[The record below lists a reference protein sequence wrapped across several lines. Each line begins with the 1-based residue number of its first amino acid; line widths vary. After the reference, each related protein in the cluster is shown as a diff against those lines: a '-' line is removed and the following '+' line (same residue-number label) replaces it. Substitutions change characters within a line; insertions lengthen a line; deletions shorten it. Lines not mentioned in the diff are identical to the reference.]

1 LSEKGVS
8 RISVSV
14 PPELLRKF
22 DEAAKR
28 IGYEDRS
35 KAIQAAMWDL
45 VTESKWICKERG
57 IGVGAIAMIYDHT
70 LGRLDKGIIDIQHD
84 HKNTVISSMHVHLDE
99 ENCLEIIAVRGKAGD
114 VRKLSDELKARQG
127 VKQLNLAIVNI

>member
-1 LSEKGVS
+1 MSEKGVS

-22 DEAAKR
+22 DEATKR

-70 LGRLDKGIIDIQHD
+70 LGRLDKGITDIQHD
-84 HKNTVISSMHVHLDE
+84 HTNTVISSMHVHLDE

-114 VRKLSDELKARQG
+114 VRRLSDELKARQG
-127 VKQLNLAIVNI
+127 VKQLKLAIVNV

>member
-1 LSEKGVS
+1 MSEKGVS

>member
-1 LSEKGVS
+1 MTEKGVS
-8 RISVSV
+8 RISVSL

-45 VTESKWICKERG
+45 VTESKWVCKERG
-57 IGVGAIAMIYDHT
+57 VGVGAIAMIYDHT
-70 LGRLDKGIIDIQHD
+70 LGGLDKGITDIQHE
-84 HKNTVISSMHVHLDE
+84 HRETVISSMHAHLDE
-99 ENCLEIIAVRGKAGD
+99 GDCLEIIAVRGKAGD
-114 VRKLSDELKARQG
+114 VRKLSDELKAKQG
-127 VKQLNLAIVNI
+127 VKQLRVAIVNV

>member
-1 LSEKGVS
+1 MVEKGVS
-8 RISVSV
+8 RISISV

-28 IGYEDRS
+28 VGYEDRS
-35 KAIQAAMWDL
+35 KAVQAVMRDL

-70 LGRLDKGIIDIQHD
+70 LGGLDKGITDIQHD
-84 HKNTVISSMHVHLDE
+84 YRDTVISSMHAHLDE
-99 ENCLEIIAVRGKAGD
+99 GNCLEIIAVRGKAGE
-114 VRKLSDELKARQG
+114 VRKLSDELKAKQG
-127 VKQLNLAIVNI
+127 VKQLKLAIVNV

>member
-1 LSEKGVS
+1 MSEKGVS

-22 DEAAKR
+22 DEATKR

-84 HKNTVISSMHVHLDE
+84 HTNTVISSMHVHLDE

-114 VRKLSDELKARQG
+114 VRRLSDELKARQG
-127 VKQLNLAIVNI
+127 VKQLKLAIVNV